1 MIIKSAIIEKFG
13 KADVLQIKQRNE
25 DFAPAPTQV
34 LIEVHFSG
42 INFADIMMR
51 KGMYKD
57 APKRPFTPGYEVS
70 GIVLAVGSQI
80 THVQVGDKVMAGTR
94 FNGYSSHLLLEA
106 FQVHLL
112 PESFTL
118 EMGAGFL
125 VPAITAHIALHE
137 FRRVRQ
143 GDKILIDCATGGVGV
158 MMMQMAREI
167 GAEIHGLTTSENKKE
182 FIQSFGA
189 KAYTWEEFLHSQEND
204 FDFILN
210 SHGGTSI
217 SKLYKR
223 LGKAGLITC
232 IGLQSGMGFFGGYLK
247 TILQT
252 PFYSMLG
259 LMIKSKM
266 VSGFNALDFF
276 DDEKWMSQ
284 LSASI
289 KNIHAT
295 PHIGKIFSYQ
305 DAPKAHEYLESK
317 KAMGKVLISWK

>member
-1 MIIKSAIIEKFG
+1 MIVKSAIIEKFG
-13 KADVLQIKQRNE
+13 KPEVFKIQEINREWQVEAHQI
-25 DFAPAPTQV
+25 

-70 GIVLAVGSQI
+70 GIILAVGKNI
-80 THVQVGDKVMAGTR
+80 THVKVGDKVMAGTR
-94 FNGYSSHLLLEA
+94 FNGYSSHLLLSD

-112 PESFTL
+112 PESFSL

-125 VPAITAHIALHE
+125 VPAITSHIALHE
-137 FRRVRQ
+137 FRRIRKE
-143 GDKILIDCATGGVGV
+143 DKILIDCASGGVGV
-158 MMMQMAREI
+158 MMIQMARAV
-167 GAEIHGLTTSENKKE
+167 GATVVGLTTSENKKE
-182 FIQSFGA
+182 FIQSLGA
-189 KAYTWEEFLHSQEND
+189 QAYTWEEFLQSSENN

-210 SHGGTSI
+210 SHGGKSI
-217 SKLYKR
+217 SLLYKR

-232 IGLQSGMGFFGGYLK
+232 IGLQSGMGFFAGYLK

-276 DDEKWMSQ
+276 DDEKWMSK
-284 LSASI
+284 LSESM
-289 KNIHAT
+289 KEVKAT
-295 PHIGKIFSYQ
+295 PHIGKVFSYQ
-305 DAPKAHEYLESK
+305 EIAKAHEYLESK
-317 KAMGKVLISWK
+317 KAVGKVLISWK